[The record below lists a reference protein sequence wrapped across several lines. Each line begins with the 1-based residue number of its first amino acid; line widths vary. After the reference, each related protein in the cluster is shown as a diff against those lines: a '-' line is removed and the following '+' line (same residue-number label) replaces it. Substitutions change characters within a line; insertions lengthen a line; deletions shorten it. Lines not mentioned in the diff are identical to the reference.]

1 MLSLILKENTF
12 QFKGKDYLQTHGTVM
27 VPMAVAFSNIFLASI
42 EKEILRQSV
51 KKPLNKRGKGS
62 LMMHFACGIQTKEK

>member
-1 MLSLILKENTF
+1 M
-12 QFKGKDYLQTHGTVM
+12 GTK
-27 VPMAVAFSNIFLASI
+27 MAVAFSNIFMACI

-62 LMMHFACGIQTKEK
+62 LMMYFACGIQTKEK